1 MSLKETI
8 ETEYKNALKSKD
20 KIKISTYRLILSS
33 IKDLDILNRSGP
45 NKKETD
51 DEDIK
56 KLLKKMMKQ
65 RTESIDIYKKNNR
78 SDLLEIE
85 QNEFNILSSFLPKQ
99 MNDEDTK
106 KICEEIISKLGA
118 NSIKDMGKVM
128 GELKKNHAD
137 EIDFSKAGALL
148 KGLLN
153 NQWSIQ
159 KNI

>member
-8 ETEYKNALKSKD
+8 EAEYKNALKSKD

-33 IKDLDILNRSGP
+33 IKDLDISNRSGP

-99 MNDEDTK
+99 LNDEDTK
-106 KICEEIISKLGA
+106 KICEEIISKLSA
-118 NSIKDMGKVM
+118 SSIKDMGKVM
-128 GELKKNHAD
+128 GELKKKHAD

-148 KGLLN
+148 KQLLN
-153 NQWSIQ
+153 
-159 KNI
+159 K

>member
-8 ETEYKNALKSKD
+8 EEEYKNALKSKD

-33 IKDLDILNRSGP
+33 IKDLDISNRSGP

-99 MNDEDTK
+99 LNDEDTK
-106 KICEEIISKLGA
+106 KICEEIISKLSA
-118 NSIKDMGKVM
+118 SSIKDMGKVM
-128 GELKKNHAD
+128 GELKKKHAD
-137 EIDFSKAGALL
+137 EIDFSKAGAML
-148 KGLLN
+148 KQLLN
-153 NQWSIQ
+153 
-159 KNI
+159 K